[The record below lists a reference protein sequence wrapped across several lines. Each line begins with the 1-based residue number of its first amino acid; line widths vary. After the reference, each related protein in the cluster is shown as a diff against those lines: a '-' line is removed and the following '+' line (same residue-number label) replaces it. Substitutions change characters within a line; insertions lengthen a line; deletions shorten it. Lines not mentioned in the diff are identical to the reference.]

1 MNFDD
6 FDTQIQSDEL
16 EENFMEFNESMP
28 CAPAKEALYYDAPT
42 QVKFFDFEG
51 EGPYWIGGIAYHDVI
66 ICGCCGATIEISEL
80 YDMAEENGLGE
91 DPIKVLNWND
101 IQSEIKGESIY

>member
-16 EENFMEFNESMP
+16 GEDIMEFNES
-28 CAPAKEALYYDAPT
+28 CAPTERVLYYDKPT
-42 QVKFFDFEG
+42 QVEFFDVDG
-51 EGPYWIGGIAYHDVI
+51 EIPCWIGGIAFHDVI

-80 YDMAEENGLGE
+80 YDRAEETRLGK
-91 DPIKVLNWND
+91 DPIKALKWID
-101 IQSEIKGESIY
+101 INYEIKGE

>member
-16 EENFMEFNESMP
+16 GEDIMEFNEA
-28 CAPAKEALYYDAPT
+28 CAPAKRVLYYDKPT
-42 QVKFFDFEG
+42 QVEFFDVDDEI
-51 EGPYWIGGIAYHDVI
+51 PCWIGGIAFHDVI

-80 YDMAEENGLGE
+80 YDRAEETRLGK
-91 DPIKVLNWND
+91 DPIKALNWVD
-101 IQSEIKGESIY
+101 INNEIKGE